1 MTSIEELRAEAR
13 RLTQAVNAVSDPRTK
28 EELAARALEL
38 SQRAEALERAMAD
51 PWLLRANINRYRS
64 LLGSGTLSDDQTRV
78 VQEMLA
84 DAERLLGNSKKQA
97 P

>member
-13 RLTQAVNAVSDPRTK
+13 RLTQAVNTVSDPRTK

-38 SQRAEALERAMAD
+38 SQRAEALEKAMAD

-64 LLGSGTLSDDQTRV
+64 LFGSGTLSDDQTRV